1 MSRIIAAIN
10 MKVQCIDGSTY
21 EGVTLA
27 VENHQR
33 LYIAEDGSEIKGVA
47 LIDECT
53 ALLPPM
59 ALGPLLSQCEEDQK

>member
-10 MKVQCIDGSTY
+10 MKVQCTDGTTY

-27 VENHQR
+27 VEGHRR
-33 LYIAEDGSEIKGVA
+33 LYIAEDGRQINDILS
-47 LIDECT
+47 IDQCT

-59 ALGPLLSQCEEDQK
+59 VLGPLLSQCEENQK